1 MPLAIFEIE
10 KEGLLQNKFNVA
22 DFDITKQNVEKA
34 IFRECGLK
42 AGEYDVY
49 YIDSENDMIMA
60 ACEQDYSI
68 AEQTF

>member
-22 DFDITKQNVEKA
+22 DFDITKHNVERA
-34 IFRECGLK
+34 ILRECGLK

-60 ACEQDYSI
+60 ACE
-68 AEQTF
+68 